1 MDYLTHLITI
11 NNPALNQ
18 KRIHYH
24 ANQLRKLFQ
33 SAHDKDTPLNYSWF
47 KNDLAVLNQLSA
59 IDDPKQYLPSLVKLL
74 PRNKHFRNALRIDGK
89 ERKKTLEDVERIYT
103 DVTEDIAP
111 ILEYTGL
118 IGQRDYIRLQDY
130 AIVSLLCG
138 LWIPVF
144 RIVDV
149 SSLKIRNFNRV
160 TDNYYD
166 GNVIAFQKPFYEE
179 FTAPLELKR
188 ALDALI
194 RQTPYDYLFMTGDE
208 RLPIQRFNYILRTT
222 FSVSVTELFK
232 IQLDHFPFCENIPD
246 FCDDEH

>member
-1 MDYLTHLITI
+1 MDYLTQTI
-11 NNPALNQ
+11 LLNTPDMNPTMAT
-18 KRIHYH
+18 YH
-24 ANQLRKLFQ
+24 SKQLQKLFTT
-33 SAHDKDTPLNYSWF
+33 AHDKDTPLNVAWF
-47 KNDLAVLNQLSA
+47 KNEIAVLNYLA
-59 IDDPKQYLPSLVKLL
+59 ETPEPKLYIPSLIKLF

-111 ILEYTGL
+111 ILEYAGL

-144 RIVDV
+144 RVVDA

-208 RLPIQRFNYILRTT
+208 RLPIQRFNYVIRNA
-222 FSVSVTELFK
+222 FGIGIKELFK
-232 IQLDHFPFCENIPD
+232 IQLDNFPFGVIPD
-246 FCDDEH
+246 FCEDVS